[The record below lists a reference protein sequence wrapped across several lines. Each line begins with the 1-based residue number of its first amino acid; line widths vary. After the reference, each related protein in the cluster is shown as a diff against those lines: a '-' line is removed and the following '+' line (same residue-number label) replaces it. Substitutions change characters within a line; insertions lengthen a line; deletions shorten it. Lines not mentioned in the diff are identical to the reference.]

1 MSSSTLFESIEI
13 KHEYAVTLTKWVIE
27 KYNIEDEVMK
37 QRVLDGFLECEDI
50 ELIEKWKYINEFMD
64 IEYADVSRLYSKTQS
79 LINSMDEAI
88 EKSETIGKI
97 QFNF

>member
-1 MSSSTLFESIEI
+1 MSSTTLFESMEI
-13 KHEYAVTLTKWVIE
+13 KHEYAITLTKWVIE
-27 KYNIEDEVMK
+27 KYNIEDEVIK
-37 QRVLDGFLECEDI
+37 QQVLDGFLECEDI
-50 ELIEKWKYINEFMD
+50 ELVEKWKYISDFMD
-64 IEYADVSRLYSKTQS
+64 MEYADTTRLFSKTQT